1 MAKEEKIEANGTV
14 IETLPNSR
22 FILKLDG
29 FPEEHQVTATLS
41 GKIRMNN
48 IRILPGDKVK
58 VEISPYD
65 TTKGRIV
72 YRYKASDFAKL
83 EAEAKQQSAPEEL
96 EQAPAEEQ
104 EDTNQEE

>member
-22 FILKLDG
+22 FILQLDG

-83 EAEAKQQSAPEEL
+83 EAEAKAAQAEKEE
-96 EQAPAEEQ
+96 AAAEEQ
-104 EDTNQEE
+104 EENNQEQ

>member
-22 FILKLDG
+22 FILQLDG

-72 YRYKASDFAKL
+72 YRYKASDFARL
-83 EAEAKQQSAPEEL
+83 EAEQQAAQSE
-96 EQAPAEEQ
+96 AEDITADEQ
-104 EDTNQEE
+104 EEDNNQEE